1 METVE
6 PVPIED
12 DLCTSLYTIEDLG
25 FGARFVL
32 VHRQTCYETGAP
44 VLAVKRKIVMPY
56 DSIVHSME
64 KTAEFAVRRGLKR
77 AAQVL
82 RLVR

>member
-6 PVPIED
+6 PVPVED

-44 VLAVKRKIVMPY
+44 VLVVKRKIVMPY
-56 DSIVHSME
+56 DSIVHSLE
-64 KTAEFAVRRGLKR
+64 TTADFAVRRGLKR